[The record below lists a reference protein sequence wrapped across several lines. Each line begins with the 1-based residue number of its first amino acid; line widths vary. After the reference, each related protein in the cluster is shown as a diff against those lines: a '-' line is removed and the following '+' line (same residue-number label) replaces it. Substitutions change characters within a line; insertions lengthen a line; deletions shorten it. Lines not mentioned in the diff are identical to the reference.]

1 MKVTR
6 RNFLKWAGISAL
18 GAVACNVFPD
28 REMQIQSPVEIP
40 EDLVRGRDTWY
51 ATLCGECPEREG
63 ILVRVMEGRA
73 KKVRGN
79 PLYRTNA
86 GKQSVRCDGALQTLY
101 HPDRLS
107 GPMRRTGTRRE
118 GAYAPISWDEAM
130 NTIASRL
137 GGIRASGNSS
147 LTMMVTGPMRGHQ
160 AVVVDRFAS
169 AYGGRYLGLDLMGD
183 SVLRATASNMFGQMN
198 LPSFDLENSTYLLSF
213 GADFL
218 STWLS
223 PVQLS
228 RGFGNLRSH
237 EHGGVRGSFVHI
249 GARYSATAASADEWI
264 PVRTGM
270 EGVVALSMAHA
281 IIAGPD
287 SEAAANMAGGASRD
301 DLLAALDPFS
311 AEHIADPSNP
321 WYVGV
326 PESIRGET
334 AAHMIER
341 IASEF
346 AHSASPLAIGGGEA
360 AAHTNGPS
368 SMAAVYLLNYLAGSV
383 GGRIGDGGVVFN
395 PAPPLEELELS
406 YPMGSMD
413 DWTEAASN
421 LRGGQLQALMV
432 CGANPAY
439 SLPNSTGFA
448 NALDSAS
455 DNTLVVSFSSFMDDT
470 AQRADLVLPVRSA
483 LEDWGDDVPDPGPGF
498 QTVGFQQPVVNPL
511 PDLDPRSFP
520 DLLLA
525 LSGDLGLDDGL
536 PDTFYGVLRDAAQRL
551 FDTGRGTPLLKEGE
565 DEPRALTFPAF
576 WNMLLERGGWEDRE
590 ATAEADAPAP
600 PDLRQIAERH
610 SRPRYHGP
618 AGGNT
623 FLLVPFLHNS
633 ILDGRGAHL
642 PWLQA
647 APDPLTTVTWQT
659 WVEINAHRARQMGLQ
674 EGDVVSIVSTEGD
687 IEAVVYPHPAL
698 APDVV
703 GVPVGQGHLPGVEY
717 ATRDGEVRGGNILS
731 LLSPQTTDPDTGA
744 SAWASTQVRVTPTG
758 RNVRVSKFE
767 GIVTAFPIGTEHE
780 DPVQVTGS

>member
-6 RNFLKWAGISAL
+6 RSFLKWAGISAL

-40 EDLVRGRDTWY
+40 EDLVKGRDNWY

-79 PLYRTNA
+79 PLYRTNE
-86 GKQSVRCDGALQTLY
+86 GTQSVRCDGALQTLY

-107 GPMRRTGTRRE
+107 GPMKRTGSRSDGE
-118 GAYAPISWDEAM
+118 YAPISWDEAI
-130 NTIASRL
+130 NTLTSRL
-137 GGIRASGNSS
+137 GALRSSGNSS
-147 LTMMVTGPMRGHQ
+147 GMMMVTGPLRGHL
-160 AVVVDRFAS
+160 AVVVDRFAT

-183 SVLRATASNMFGQMN
+183 PVLRSTSANLFGQGN
-198 LPSFDLENSTYLLSF
+198 LPRFDVDNSTYLLSF

-228 RGFGNLRSH
+228 RGFGHLRSH
-237 EHGGVRGSFVHI
+237 ENGGVRGHFVHI
-249 GARYSATAASADEWI
+249 GPRYSMTAASADEWI
-264 PVRTGM
+264 PVSPGM
-270 EGVVALSMAHA
+270 EGAVALSMAHA
-281 IIAGPD
+281 ILSGPD
-287 SEAAANMAGGASRD
+287 GGAASGMAGGASRD
-301 DLLAALDPFS
+301 DLLAALEPFS
-311 AEHIADPSNP
+311 AENIVDPANP

-326 PESIRGET
+326 PDSIRGET

-341 IASEF
+341 IATEYAS
-346 AHSASPLAIGGGEA
+346 SRSPLAIGGGEA
-360 AAHTNGPS
+360 SAQTNGS
-368 SMAAVYLLNYLAGSV
+368 SNMAAVYFLNHMVGSV
-383 GGRIGDGGVVFN
+383 GGRVGDGGVVFN
-395 PAPPLEELELS
+395 PPPPLEELELS
-406 YPMGSMD
+406 YPVGTVD
-413 DWTEAASN
+413 DWQEAAEN
-421 LRGGQLQALMV
+421 LRGGQLGALMV

-439 SLPNSTGFA
+439 TLPNGTGFA
-448 NALDSAS
+448 KALDGAS

-470 AQRADLVLPVRSA
+470 AQRADLVLPVRSP

-498 QTVGFQQPVVNPL
+498 QTMGFQQPVVNPL

-520 DLLLA
+520 DLLLS
-525 LSGDLGLDDGL
+525 LSGELGLDDGL
-536 PDTFYGVLRDAAQRL
+536 PDSFDRVLRDAAQRL
-551 FDTGRGTPLLKEGE
+551 FDMGRGTPLLKEGE
-565 DEPRALTFPAF
+565 DGPGAVTFSAF

-590 ATAEADAPAP
+590 FTARGDVPAP
-600 PDLRQIAERH
+600 PDLRQIASQH

-618 AGGNT
+618 SGGNI
-623 FLLVPFLHNS
+623 FHLVPFLHNS

-659 WVEINAHRARQMGLQ
+659 WVEINAHRARDMGLQ

-698 APDVV
+698 PPNVV

-717 ATRDGEVRGGNILS
+717 ATREGEARGGNILS
-731 LLSPQTTDPDTGA
+731 LLSTQPDSETDA
-744 SAWASTQVRVTPTG
+744 LAWASTQVRVTPTG
-758 RNVRVSKFE
+758 RNIRVSKFE

-780 DPVQVTGS
+780 DPVQVTGG